1 MIMEDNQLIAH
12 FSDIYNVRPFH
23 YECTIGQIK
32 LPWNKQVIDIF
43 TNHDVET
50 YYRPVVDG
58 VYAEEGYGIWLTG
71 KGFSEQDLSD
81 YLKKVEEY
89 KAHQECVH
97 DEIVRVLSEVYEVI
111 KEKVPQAL
119 DVHALEEQYLV
130 YCDEYALSYSPDKKE
145 FYINKYNSNQ
155 PIDKMYYWWNK
166 DKEFI
171 SIESSNQEEIISQFI
186 TLIEQKK

>member
-1 MIMEDNQLIAH
+1 MEDNQLIAN

-32 LPWNKQVIDIF
+32 LPWNNQVIDIF
-43 TNHDVET
+43 ANYNVET

-58 VYAEEGYGIWLTG
+58 VYADEGSGIWLAG
-71 KGFSEQDLSD
+71 KGFSEQDLLD

-89 KAHQECVH
+89 KAHQEWVH
-97 DEIVRVLSEVYEVI
+97 NEIERVLSEVYKII
-111 KEKVPQAL
+111 KENVSQTL
-119 DVHALEEQYLV
+119 DIHALEKWNLV
-130 YCDEYALSYSPDKKE
+130 YCDEYVLSYNPDKKE

-166 DKEFI
+166 DKEFT
-171 SIESSNQEEIISQFI
+171 SIESSDQEEIIHQFI
-186 TLIEQKK
+186 ALIGQKK